1 MKKTAPKKAAA
12 PVAPAGEEKE
22 KEKEKEESN
31 GLKKRAGK

>member
-22 KEKEKEESN
+22 KEKEESN